1 MNKIEWV
8 REQTFPGRILLID
21 GMTGTGKNMISRV
34 IDGYPNNHNPIFSY
48 ELEQLC
54 IAWSQK
60 KIDLDANI
68 ALIRM
73 HIDKIRYNF
82 SVSRELNFRP
92 SDLTSIFRSKKRN
105 IYIKNLLKNRENT
118 NLKDKEFLSKNL
130 CIITHQL
137 LGASQVM
144 DLAFPQRVLR
154 IFTIRHPIYLY
165 QHWLNYIPKHGTDPK
180 DITVWNDHKG
190 VPIPWFAKDYG
201 ELYSNASYSD
211 KAAIVLSDMVNKSID
226 YIESKQS
233 DEKFQVIDF
242 ENFVIHPHIY
252 LTRIDSLLGEN
263 FPDKNKKIL
272 TKENIPRNHINSARN
287 LPIYRRSNYGAF
299 VSKNSHK
306 EDYEERLTFIFKS
319 LSNDCKLRFLQSVER
334 YNDKFGIWF

>member
-92 SDLTSIFRSKKRN
+92 SDLTSIFRSKQRN

-319 LSNDCKLRFLQSVER
+319 LSSDCKLRFLQSVER

>member
-21 GMTGTGKNMISRV
+21 GMTGAGKNMISRV

-105 IYIKNLLKNRENT
+105 IYIKNLLKNREIT
-118 NLKDKEFLSKNL
+118 NLKDKEFFSKNL

-201 ELYSNASYSD
+201 ELYSNASYPD

-242 ENFVIHPHIY
+242 ENFVIHPHVY
-252 LTRIDSLLGEN
+252 LTRINSLLGEN
-263 FPDKNKKIL
+263 FPHKNKKIL

-287 LPIYRRSNYGAF
+287 LSIYRRSNYGTF

-306 EDYEERLTFIFKS
+306 EDYEERLTFISKR
-319 LSNDCKLRFLQSVER
+319 LSDDCKLRFLQSVER